1 MVMIGAISA
10 PAHAA
15 LEASAPMRQERFLE
29 FHLGF
34 GCDCDWTAEDGDDVI
49 APTERSVVGMM
60 AMAMA
65 GANGGDA
72 ESLVFIGLI
81 LALFLYS
88 WSEEMERERGYTKE
102 G

>member
-34 GCDCDWTAEDGDDVI
+34 GCDCDCDCGDDVI
-49 APTERSVVGMM
+49 APTERSVGM
-60 AMAMA
+60 MAMA

-72 ESLVFIGLI
+72 ESLVFIGFFLSV
-81 LALFLYS
+81 LLLLFLYKLR
-88 WSEEMERERGYTKE
+88 WRRGL
-102 G
+102 

>member
-34 GCDCDWTAEDGDDVI
+34 GCDCDWTAADGDDVI
-49 APTERSVVGMM
+49 APTERFAGGRM
-60 AMAMA
+60 AM
-65 GANGGDA
+65 GARGGDA
-72 ESLVFIGLI
+72 ESLVFIGLAW
-81 LALFLYS
+81 L
-88 WSEEMERERGYTKE
+88 
-102 G
+102 

>member
-1 MVMIGAISA
+1 MYVGHCTAYRSIMVMIGAISA

-34 GCDCDWTAEDGDDVI
+34 GCDCDCGDDVI
-49 APTERSVVGMM
+49 VPTERSVVGM
-60 AMAMA
+60 MAMA

-72 ESLVFIGLI
+72 ESLVFIGLAVC
-81 LALFLYS
+81 L
-88 WSEEMERERGYTKE
+88 
-102 G
+102 